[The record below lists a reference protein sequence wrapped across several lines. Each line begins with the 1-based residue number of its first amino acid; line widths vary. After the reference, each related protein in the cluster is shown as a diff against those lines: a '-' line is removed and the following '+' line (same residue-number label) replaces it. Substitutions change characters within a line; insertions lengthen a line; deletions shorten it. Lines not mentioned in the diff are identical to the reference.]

1 MATKRKRKHLI
12 QTLVS
17 DEMLEQLK
25 REAERRDVS
34 MSHLL
39 REVIA
44 LWSVARR
51 HDPT

>member
-12 QTLVS
+12 QALVS
-17 DEMLEQLK
+17 DEMLEQLE
-25 REAERRDVS
+25 REAEQRDVS

-44 LWSVARR
+44 LWLVGRR
-51 HDPT
+51 DEAN